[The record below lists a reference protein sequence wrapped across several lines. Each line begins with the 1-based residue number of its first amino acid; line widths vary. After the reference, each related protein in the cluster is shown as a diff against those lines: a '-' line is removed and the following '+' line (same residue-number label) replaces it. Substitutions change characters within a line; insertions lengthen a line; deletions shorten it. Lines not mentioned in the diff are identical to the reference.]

1 MIVIDS
7 SAFSKFLLKEEG
19 WERVIPY
26 LEPSLEPH
34 AVDML
39 TLETTN
45 VIWKYMRKYR
55 LITKEQALGLYEGM
69 MRLVKEEVITV
80 EPSGKYLK
88 DALEIAMKYGLPIYD
103 SLFLAQAK
111 GLGAKLVTSDKRQ
124 GEIARKMGLEAVY
137 IE

>member
-19 WERVIPY
+19 WERVILY

-45 VIWKYMRKYR
+45 VIWKYAKKYG
-55 LITKEQALGLYEGM
+55 LITEEQALGLYDGM

-80 EPSGKYLK
+80 EPSGKYLRE
-88 DALEIAMKYGLPIYD
+88 ALEIAMKHDIPIYD
-103 SLFLAQAK
+103 SLFLAQAR

-124 GEIARKMGLEAVY
+124 VEIARKMGLEAVY